1 MLNIL
6 YVIVNYNS
14 EEDSVRYLQ
23 SIQKSQD
30 SNSGT
35 VDIVLVDNSTTK
47 SKKLR
52 DTISLMDLNVTI
64 LDSDNVGYF
73 GAFKVALESVGYPKV
88 STYDHV
94 IISNVD
100 LEVTEDF
107 FSKLE
112 ETKVG
117 TDIGV
122 IAPSIVSK
130 HRHNDLNPKIITKP
144 SKSKILRNYMLFK
157 YPFLFKFYA
166 KLSDKKIKHNKIQD
180 IPQIIYAPHGSFIIF
195 NQVFFEQGGIIDYP
209 VFLFGEEMYVAESM
223 KTMNLKIQY
232 NPNIKIFDF
241 DHGSTSKENRSF
253 ISAEHRKALKYILKN
268 YY

>member
-1 MLNIL
+1 MLSVL

-14 EEDSVRYLQ
+14 EEDTLRYLQ
-23 SIQKSQD
+23 SIQDSQG
-30 SNSGT
+30 SKPSAI
-35 VDIVLVDNSTTK
+35 DIVLVDNSTTK
-47 SKKLR
+47 SKELR
-52 DTISLMDLNVTI
+52 DAISLMNLSITI
-64 LDSDNVGYF
+64 LDSANVGYF
-73 GAFKVALESVGYPKV
+73 GAFKVALEYVGYTKV

-100 LEVTEDF
+100 LEMTKDF

-112 ETKVG
+112 SINIAS
-117 TDIGV
+117 DIGV

-144 SKSKILRNYMLFK
+144 TKSKILRNYLLFK

-166 KLSDKKIKHNKIQD
+166 KLSDKRIKHNTIQHAT
-180 IPQIIYAPHGSFIIF
+180 QTIYAPHGSFIIF
-195 NQVFFEQGGIIDYP
+195 NQVFFKQGGIIDYP

-223 KTMNLKIQY
+223 KAMNLKVQY
-232 NPNIKIFDF
+232 NPNIKILDF
-241 DHGSTSKENRSF
+241 DHGSTSKENTSF
-253 ISAEHRKALKYILKN
+253 ISTEHRKALKYILRN